1 MNSRLAG
8 HRRRTLLLVTLG
20 LASGALAL
28 SACATESGAIATA
41 SDSKEA
47 SSLAASASAATAAA
61 GSSATAP
68 ASSEL
73 QCSPDTIPTKVGHVL
88 TIGTDKPAYPP
99 YFEDNNPK
107 NGKGF
112 ESAVAYAVAKQLGYD
127 AAHVKWVTVP
137 FDSSYQPGSKKFDF
151 DINQISVTSRRA
163 KVVDFSAGYYNVN
176 QAVVALKGS
185 KADGVTTLAGLKK
198 LKFGAQVGTTS
209 LQTIQRTVKPIKQ
222 PSVFN
227 DTDAATK
234 ALQNKQVDAIV
245 VDLPTAYYISGAMLD
260 NGVITGQFPAPE
272 TGEHFGLLL
281 QKGSAALPCVNK
293 AIGAITDSG
302 ELEKITDKWLGAGA
316 GVVTFS

>member
-8 HRRRTLLLVTLG
+8 HRRRTVLVVSLG

-47 SSLAASASAATAAA
+47 SSLAASASAATATPSS
-61 GSSATAP
+61 GSAVA

-73 QCSPDTIPTKVGHVL
+73 QCSPDTITTKVEHLL

-99 YFEDNNPK
+99 YFVNDNPK

-112 ESAVAYAVAKQLGYD
+112 ESAVAYAVAKQLGFD
-127 AAHVKWVTVP
+127 AAHVKWITVP
-137 FDSSYQPGSKKFDF
+137 FDSSYQPGRKAFDF
-151 DINQISVTSRRA
+151 DINQISVTTARA

-198 LKFGAQVGTTS
+198 LKFGVQVGTTS
-209 LQTIQRTVKPIKQ
+209 LKT
-222 PSVFN
+222 
-227 DTDAATK
+227 
-234 ALQNKQVDAIV
+234 LQD
-245 VDLPTAYYISGAMLD
+245 
-260 NGVITGQFPAPE
+260 
-272 TGEHFGLLL
+272 
-281 QKGSAALPCVNK
+281 
-293 AIGAITDSG
+293 
-302 ELEKITDKWLGAGA
+302 
-316 GVVTFS
+316 

>member
-8 HRRRTLLLVTLG
+8 HRRRTVLVASLG
-20 LASGALAL
+20 LASGVLAL

-47 SSLAASASAATAAA
+47 SSLAAAASAATATPSS
-61 GSSATAP
+61 GSAVA

-73 QCSPDTIPTKVGHVL
+73 QCSPDTITTKVEHQL

-99 YFEDNNPK
+99 YFVNDNPK

-112 ESAVAYAVAKQLGYD
+112 ESAVAYAVAKQLGFD
-127 AAHVKWVTVP
+127 AAHVKWITVP
-137 FDSSYQPGSKKFDF
+137 FDSSYQPGRKAFDF
-151 DINQISVTSRRA
+151 DINQISVTTARA

-198 LKFGAQVGTTS
+198 LKFGVQVGTTS
-209 LQTIQRTVKPIKQ
+209 LKTLQDNVQPIKQ

-234 ALQNKQVDAIV
+234 ALKNKQVDAIV
-245 VDLPTAYYISGAMLD
+245 VDLPTAFYISAAELD
-260 NGVITGQFPAPE
+260 NGVITGQFAAPE
-272 TGEHFGLLL
+272 SGEHFGLLL
-281 QKGSAALPCVNK
+281 EKGSTELPCVNK
-293 AIGAITDSG
+293 AIAAITDSG
-302 ELEKITDKWLGAGA
+302 ELQKITDKWLGAGA

>member
-1 MNSRLAG
+1 MISRLADN
-8 HRRRTLLLVTLG
+8 RRRTVFVLSLG

-28 SACATESGAIATA
+28 SACSAESGALATA

-47 SSLAASASAATAAA
+47 SSLAAAASAATAAA
-61 GSSATAP
+61 ASSSAAP

-73 QCSPDTIPTKVGHVL
+73 QCSPDTITTKVPGQL
-88 TIGTDKPAYPP
+88 TIGTDQPAYPP

-112 ESAVAYAVAKQLGYD
+112 ESAVAYAVAKELGYD
-127 AAHVKWVTVP
+127 TAHVKWVTVP
-137 FDSSYQPGSKKFDF
+137 FNSSYQPGRKAFDF
-151 DINQISVTSRRA
+151 DINQISVTTARA

-209 LQTIQRTVKPIKQ
+209 LLTIQRTVHPDKR
-222 PSVFN
+222 PSVYN

-234 ALQNKQVDAIV
+234 ALTNKQVDAIV
-245 VDLPTAYYISGAMLD
+245 VDLPTASYISGAVLN
-260 NGVITGQFPAPE
+260 NGVITGQFPSPV

-281 QKGSAALPCVNK
+281 QKASTELPCVNK
-293 AIGAITDSG
+293 AIAAITDSG
-302 ELEKITDKWLGAGA
+302 ELEKITDKWLGAEA
-316 GVVTFS
+316 EVVTFS